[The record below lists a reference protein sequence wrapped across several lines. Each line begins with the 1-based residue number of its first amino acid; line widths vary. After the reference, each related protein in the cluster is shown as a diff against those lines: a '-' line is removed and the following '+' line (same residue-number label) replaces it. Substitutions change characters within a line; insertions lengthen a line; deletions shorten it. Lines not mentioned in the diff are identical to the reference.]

1 MRVVD
6 TSAWIEWLL
15 GTALGKSAS
24 TSNGIEKPLHRTP
37 SVIARSPCDEAT
49 QGPRDAAPGLLR
61 FARNDGF
68 SGYFQTEPT
77 AMKHGAGLLTCDSHF
92 ASLPGVVYFAKSPS
106 P

>member
-15 GTALGKSAS
+15 GTALEKSAS
-24 TSNGIEKPLHRTP
+24 ANNGNEEPLHRTP
-37 SVIARSPCDEAT
+37 SVIARSSCDEAI

-61 FARNDGF
+61 FARNDGRR
-68 SGYFQTEPT
+68 GFQTEPT
-77 AMKHGAGLLTCDSHF
+77 AMKNGADLLTCDAHF
-92 ASLPGVVYFAKSPS
+92 ALLPYVVYFAKSRS